1 MGAAERISSASSS
14 AKTQPAARSA
24 ATTESRDP
32 GGDGG
37 TDEKEGTDGGDGD
50 GVCGKSLGLSGTEGR
65 SRGHLLPVIRVASRG
80 EHPT

>member
-24 ATTESRDP
+24 ATTASRDA
-32 GGDGG
+32 GEDR
-37 TDEKEGTDGGDGD
+37 GTDGEGGADEED
-50 GVCGKSLGLSGTEGR
+50 GVCGKSLGLSGAEGR